1 MTAVELQG
9 KQAAQVNNIL
19 LRVIGPA
26 GFKKHS
32 TMRSMSTEPLQ
43 MAFHLLDSTPNAHYC
58 AFSLI

>member
-9 KQAAQVNNIL
+9 IQAAQVINIL
-19 LRVIGPA
+19 LRVVAPP

-32 TMRSMSTEPLQ
+32 NVRRMATGPIRP
-43 MAFHLLDSTPNAHYC
+43 AFHLLDSTPHAHYC

>member
-19 LRVIGPA
+19 LRVIAPP

-32 TMRSMSTEPLQ
+32 NKRSISTGPLQ
-43 MAFHLLDSTPNAHYC
+43 LPFHLLDSAPNAHYC